1 MTKSVLVEKEESAQK
16 AKSSRSKKGSAHVS
30 GYMKRLLARRQHA
43 ALKNNVIFGL
53 TIGWVFTLTGAFKTW
68 ILLESGF
75 APALFSLGVLFLAT
89 TLVAPGLMVHP
100 HRVMKAIATFV
111 GTGLFKAVLMLIYF
125 ATILPAGY
133 LYQKKNH
140 HVPFYSWTNEK
151 PARIEGWADKAA
163 SDENGKS
170 TEYSLPGWLQPLSV
184 VIYFARNSQLLFL
197 PCLIVLLML
206 GLIGIFVQS
215 SALAPFIY
223 TLF

>member
-1 MTKSVLVEKEESAQK
+1 
-16 AKSSRSKKGSAHVS
+16 
-30 GYMKRLLARRQHA
+30 MKRLHLRREQA

-53 TIGWVFTLTGAFKTW
+53 TLGWVFTLMGAFKTW
-68 ILLESGF
+68 ILLEGPTAMAIF
-75 APALFSLGVLFLAT
+75 AVGVTFLGT
-89 TLVAPGLMVHP
+89 TLVAPGLMVYP

-111 GTGLFKAVLMLIYF
+111 GTNLFKAVLTVIYF
-125 ATILPAGY
+125 ATILPAG
-133 LYQKKNH
+133 LIYQKKHN
-140 HVPFYSWTNEK
+140 HVPFYSWSDRK
-151 PARIEGWADKAA
+151 PVVIEGWADKVA

-170 TEYSLPGWLQPLSV
+170 SEYILPGWLQPLSV

-206 GLIGIFVQS
+206 ALVGIFVQS